1 MAFKTKLA
9 VLCLLSSLYFS
20 VNAQIEVAGI
30 KTTHYSSF
38 GFGGFLNFAIPVN
51 DDNSITGEAGFYYFN
66 HNQDEAVLV
75 PFLVGYRHFLEASAG
90 YGWYVEPYA
99 GYSIGS
105 TDQPKTDA
113 DGAIIYRNGSEV
125 DEGLYGIN
133 GGAAFGYIFDGN
145 ARINLALRFLHVFS
159 FKGDPSANMLSLR
172 ISHSLHFG
180 RRGN

>member
-1 MAFKTKLA
+1 MALYKKLV
-9 VLCLLSSLYFS
+9 VLSFS
-20 VNAQIEVAGI
+20 FFIGASANAQIEVAGI
-30 KTTHYSSF
+30 NTKHYSSF

-51 DDNSITGEAGFYYFN
+51 DANAVTGEAGFYYFT
-66 HNQDEAVLV
+66 HDGDEAALV
-75 PFLVGYRHFLEASAG
+75 PFLVGYRHFLDASAG

-105 TDQPKTDA
+105 TDEPKT
-113 DGAIIYRNGSEV
+113 GANGSIMYRNGVEV

-145 ARINLALRFLHVFS
+145 ARINLALRFLHVFT

-172 ISHSLHFG
+172 LSHSFHFG
-180 RRGN
+180 RRND